1 MMGIRIILSQAAR
14 MFHRI
19 APYTLFLF
27 VLAMS
32 AAAQTPYRIGLQT
45 GVTSERSSFEWIG
58 SPGRT
63 LETEDR
69 QNGHFGMIVDFP
81 LTDTWRMEFSPHYGQ
96 RNYQFAPQEQ
106 SGAQYSIIQ
115 NEVDYLALP
124 VILRW
129 LPFPGGILR
138 PFAAAGVEFG
148 PNLNHTS
155 VVLAQYRYSDEPP
168 FTRKIERTVSV
179 NQLYGATLIEI
190 GLDIQASA
198 AWSVLLGARYTREWT
213 PLIDDPALT
222 WEAPHSWK
230 VRFALL
236 YTIDF

>member
-1 MMGIRIILSQAAR
+1 
-14 MFHRI
+14 MFHRT
-19 APYTLFLF
+19 ATYLFLLF
-27 VLAMS
+27 AC
-32 AAAQTPYRIGLQT
+32 AAAVTAQTPYRIGVQT
-45 GVTSERSSFEWIG
+45 GVTFERSSFDWVG
-58 SPGRT
+58 APGRT

-69 QNGHFGMIVDFP
+69 QNGFIGMIVDFP

-106 SGAQYSIIQ
+106 SGGQYSIMQ
-115 NEVDYLALP
+115 QEVDYLALP

-129 LPFPGGILR
+129 LPFPRGILR
-138 PFAAAGVEFG
+138 PFVAAGIEFG
-148 PNLNHTS
+148 PNLNHTG
-155 VVLAQYRYSDEPP
+155 VLLKQYRYSDEPP
-168 FTRKIERTVSV
+168 FTAKLERSV
-179 NQLYGATLIEI
+179 PLNQLYGASLVEI

-213 PLIDDPALT
+213 PLVEDPAFT
-222 WEAPHSWK
+222 WDTPHNWK